1 MMNPFLYGLTN
12 ATLRQEF
19 RQIWFGGCRKKIDHD
34 FDHQE
39 RPSRLNQ
46 SKYDDSA
53 FAIYY

>member
-1 MMNPFLYGLTN
+1 MNPFLYGLTN